1 LHTAAAKNV
10 NHETTRTDTNRTT
23 SVKVILI
30 VLALCAWGALGARA
44 YQVFAPDSIYVQ
56 PFNSDSALPVLM
68 ANDDHLDA
76 FRTYIYGQDQIGAW
90 PFIPA
95 QLVHRPTGY
104 IWTDH
109 GVYFMQLVWLWLSLL
124 VIAALCRECAL
135 LTGVLL
141 AAVFCLHPTV
151 VHYLF
156 VLNQRY
162 AWQVTPLLFCWWS
175 LRQLCTRNLLTHLP
189 GARTRL
195 WALAVCF
202 FALLAVWT
210 SPLSTPVLGAL
221 FLLEILRV
229 RLVASTNG
237 QAARL
242 TSKRALKTLLPLAAA
257 VVLEQLLKANYHRFA
272 LKHYG
277 TDFKTPTEFD
287 WPNLTLNLQRQ
298 WAVCTHTPWWPLAL
312 FGTSAGAL
320 LTVCLLYSAV
330 RGRSLRVCQPGA
342 RLDLSVLSAA
352 SAIIALA
359 NFAVTVLFTW
369 VRLNSYGPRYLALTH
384 LFGALAGLLTLVL
397 LVSLSARVYAARNK
411 LCPALAV
418 CLLVLLALLFPPV
431 RKEAEYERLRSVAAG
446 LAQRAPG
453 GVLLGGY
460 WDTYVFA
467 ALAPEAHLVPVPAE
481 DQLVR
486 TPWTPQLMRAA
497 DQVVVVHHVFSS
509 SNEVE
514 TPAPYATF
522 GDGRTP
528 PPVLMQHG
536 VSLRLVTPH
545 WYEQDGY
552 TFSLYQ
558 NERAAR

>member
-1 LHTAAAKNV
+1 MS
-10 NHETTRTDTNRTT
+10 HETTRTDADRATT
-23 SVKVILI
+23 VRFIFI
-30 VLALCAWGALGARA
+30 VLALCAWDALGVRA
-44 YQVFAPDSIYVQ
+44 YQVFAPDSVYVQ

-68 ANDDHLDA
+68 ANDAHLDA
-76 FRTYIYGQDQIGAW
+76 FHTYNYGQDQIGAW
-90 PFIPA
+90 PFLAA
-95 QLVHRPTGY
+95 QLVHRATGY
-104 IWTDH
+104 TWTAH
-109 GVYFMQLVWLWLSLL
+109 SVYFMQLVWLWLSLL

-141 AAVFCLHPTV
+141 AVVLCLHPTV
-151 VHYLF
+151 AHYLF

-162 AWQVTPLLFCWWS
+162 AWQVTPLLFTWLS
-175 LRQLCTRNLLTHLP
+175 LRQLCARNLLTHLP
-189 GARTRL
+189 GARTWF

-210 SPLSTPVLGAL
+210 SPLSTPVLCAL
-221 FLLEILRV
+221 FMLEILRV
-229 RLVASTNG
+229 RLVANTNG
-237 QAARL
+237 QAAQL
-242 TSKRALKTLLPLAAA
+242 TPKRVLKTLLPLVAA
-257 VVLEQLLKANYHRFA
+257 VMLEQLLKANYHRFA

-287 WPNLTLNLQRQ
+287 WPNLALNLQRQ
-298 WAVCTHTPWWPLAL
+298 WAVCTHAPWWPLAL
-312 FGTSAGAL
+312 FGTIAGAL
-320 LTVCLLYSAV
+320 LTICLLYSAV
-330 RGRSLRVCQPGA
+330 RGRSLRLCQPGA

-369 VRLNSYGPRYLALTH
+369 VRLNSYGSRYLALTH
-384 LFGALAGLLTLVL
+384 LFGTLAGLLALVL
-397 LVSLSARVYAARNK
+397 LVSLPTRAYTARSK

-418 CLLVLLALLFPPV
+418 CLLILLALLFPPV

-467 ALAPEAHLVPVPAE
+467 ALAPKAHFVPVPAE
-481 DQLVR
+481 DQLMR

-497 DQVVVVHHVFSS
+497 AQVVVVHHVFPNSGA
-509 SNEVE
+509 VE
-514 TPAPYATF
+514 TPAPYTTF
-522 GDGRTP
+522 GDGQMP
-528 PPVLMQHG
+528 PPVLRQHG

-545 WYEQDGY
+545 WYEQAGY
-552 TFSLYQ
+552 IFSLYQ
-558 NERAAR
+558 NERAAH

>member
-1 LHTAAAKNV
+1 LS
-10 NHETTRTDTNRTT
+10 HETTRTDTDRATT
-23 SVKVILI
+23 VRFILI
-30 VLALCAWGALGARA
+30 VLALCAWGALGLRA
-44 YQVFAPDSIYVQ
+44 YQVFAPDSVYVQ
-56 PFNSDSALPVLM
+56 PFNSDSALPGLM
-68 ANDDHLDA
+68 ANDERLDA
-76 FRTYIYGQDQIGAW
+76 FRTYNYGQDQIGAW
-90 PFIPA
+90 PFLA
-95 QLVHRPTGY
+95 GQLVHRATGY

-109 GVYFMQLVWLWLSLL
+109 SVYFMQLVWLWLSLL

-141 AAVFCLHPTV
+141 ALVLCLHPTV
-151 VHYLF
+151 AHYLF

-162 AWQVTPLLFCWWS
+162 AWQVTPLLFTWWS
-175 LRQLCTRNLLTHLP
+175 LRQLCARNLLTHLP

-195 WALAVCF
+195 WTLAVCF
-202 FALLAVWT
+202 FALLAIWT
-210 SPLSTPVLGAL
+210 SPLSTPVLCAL
-221 FLLEILRV
+221 FVLEVLRV
-229 RLVASTNG
+229 HLAANARG
-237 QAARL
+237 QAPQL
-242 TSKRALKTLLPLAAA
+242 TPTRVLKTLLPLVAA

-277 TDFKTPTEFD
+277 TDFKTPTKFD
-287 WPNLTLNLQRQ
+287 WPNLALNLQRQ
-298 WAVCTHTPWWPLAL
+298 WAVFTHVPWWPLAL
-312 FGTSAGAL
+312 FGTIAGAV
-320 LTVCLLYSAV
+320 LTVCLLYSAM
-330 RGRSLRVCQPGA
+330 RGRSLRVCQAGA
-342 RLDLSVLSAA
+342 RLDLSVLIAG

-359 NFAVTVLFTW
+359 NFAVTVVLTW

-418 CLLVLLALLFPPV
+418 CLLALLALLFPPV
-431 RKEAEYERLRSVAAG
+431 RKEAEYAKLRSVAAG

-467 ALAPEAHLVPVPAE
+467 ALEPKAHFVPVPAE

-497 DQVVVVHHVFSS
+497 AQVVVVHHVFASA
-509 SNEVE
+509 NEVE
-514 TPAPYATF
+514 TPAPYTTF
-522 GDGRTP
+522 GDGQMP
-528 PPVLMQHG
+528 PPVLRQHG
-536 VSLRLVTPH
+536 VSLHLVAPH
-545 WYEQDGY
+545 WYEQAGY
-552 TFSLYQ
+552 IFSLYE

>member
-1 LHTAAAKNV
+1 V
-10 NHETTRTDTNRTT
+10 NHETTRTDTDRTAT
-23 SVKVILI
+23 VRFILI
-30 VLALCAWGALGARA
+30 VLALCAWGALGVRA
-44 YQVFAPDSIYVQ
+44 AQVFAPDSAYVQ

-68 ANDDHLDA
+68 ANEEHLDA

-90 PFIPA
+90 PFLPA
-95 QLVHRPTGY
+95 QLVHRATGY
-104 IWTDH
+104 VWTDH
-109 GVYFMQLVWLWLSLL
+109 GIYFMQLVWLWLSLL
-124 VIAALCRECAL
+124 VVAALCRECAL

-141 AAVFCLHPTV
+141 AAVLCLHPTV
-151 VHYLF
+151 AHYLF

-162 AWQVTPLLFCWWS
+162 AWQVTPLLCCWWS
-175 LRQLCTRNLLTHLP
+175 LRQLCARNLLTRLD

-195 WALAVCF
+195 WALAAFF

-210 SPLSTPVLGAL
+210 SPLSTPVLCAL
-221 FLLEILRV
+221 FGLEVLRV
-229 RLVASTNG
+229 RLVADTNG
-237 QAARL
+237 QAVRL
-242 TSKRALKTLLPLAAA
+242 TPKRVLKCLLPLAAA

-287 WPNLTLNLQRQ
+287 WPNLALNLQRQ

-312 FGTSAGAL
+312 FGTIAGAL
-320 LTVCLLYSAV
+320 LISCLLYSAL

-342 RLDLSVLSAA
+342 RLDLSVLISGC
-352 SAIIALA
+352 AIITLA

-369 VRLNSYGPRYLALTH
+369 VRLNNYGPRYLALTH
-384 LFGALAGLLTLVL
+384 LFGALAGLLALVL
-397 LVSLSARVYAARNK
+397 LVSLSARVYAARSK
-411 LCPALAV
+411 LCSALAV
-418 CLLVLLALLFPPV
+418 CLLVLLAFLFPPV
-431 RKEAEYERLRSVAAG
+431 RKEAEYERLRSVAAA

-467 ALAPEAHLVPVPAE
+467 ALEPQARFVPVPAE
-481 DQLVR
+481 DQLMR

-497 DQVVVVHHVFSS
+497 AQVVVVHHVFPNTS
-509 SNEVE
+509 EVE

-528 PPVLMQHG
+528 PPVLVQHG
-536 VSLRLVTPH
+536 VSLRLGAPH
-545 WYEQDGY
+545 WYEQNGHL
-552 TFSLYQ
+552 FSLYE
-558 NERAAR
+558 NERATR